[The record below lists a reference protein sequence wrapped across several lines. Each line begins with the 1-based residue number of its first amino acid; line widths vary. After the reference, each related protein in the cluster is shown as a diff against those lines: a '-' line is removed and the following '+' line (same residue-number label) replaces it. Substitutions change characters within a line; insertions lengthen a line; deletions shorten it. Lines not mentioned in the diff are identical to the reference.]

1 MGMICCGPGSQGDI
15 VPSMEASDK
24 QQQRARFWKKFLRLT
39 RGRVTVL
46 KALDI
51 AVQEER
57 DTEFKEIIRSVKA
70 GVDGGRELSQVL
82 QEYPS
87 YFSPSVVE
95 LVRTAEN
102 TGAWDE
108 ILSELAEGLSE
119 GTFE

>member
-1 MGMICCGPGSQGDI
+1 MDI
-15 VPSMEASDK
+15 TEE
-24 QQQRARFWKKFLRLT
+24 QQRRARFWMKFLRLT

-51 AVQEER
+51 AAQEER
-57 DTEFKEIIRSVKA
+57 DPEFKRIIRSLKA
-70 GVDGGRELSQVL
+70 AVDEGRALSKGL
-82 QEYPS
+82 LEHPS
-87 YFSPSVVE
+87 HFSPSVVE

-108 ILSELAEGLSE
+108 ILSELAEGLAE